1 MRLKNEELKVWR
13 EDAELS
19 FELVEFEGC
28 HSREIQAQDTKQWS
42 LEHKCELKLDKS
54 RVEGRILEKTSI

>member
-1 MRLKNEELKVWR
+1 MKKESTVWR

-19 FELVEFEGC
+19 FELVAFEGC

-42 LEHKCELKLDKS
+42 LGHKCELKLWT
-54 RVEGRILEKTSI
+54 RRAE